1 MIPPVAKKEQKIY
14 DHNAGPKKKGAKIE
28 TPEGYEAFIAYLEL
42 GRDRTFDKAAKIVG
56 IAFTTARDLAHR
68 FSWTERAAAYDADQ
82 MRDRFKEVKKER
94 EAKHRET
101 INKFREQQHQR
112 ALAMGDLA
120 DLMLDMTTEK
130 LNAMRAAGEHISEQS
145 ISNVARTVAS
155 LADMSMQIQATAL
168 GIDDLNDALDAEL
181 DD

>member
-1 MIPPVAKKEQKIY
+1 MQCSVGVIPPVAKKEQKIY

-82 MRDRFKEVKKER
+82 MRDRFKEVKKEDWR
-94 EAKHRET
+94 WSGVFVQHLFCVVSRRLRSLCPRIISFET
-101 INKFREQQHQR
+101 
-112 ALAMGDLA
+112 
-120 DLMLDMTTEK
+120 
-130 LNAMRAAGEHISEQS
+130 
-145 ISNVARTVAS
+145 
-155 LADMSMQIQATAL
+155 
-168 GIDDLNDALDAEL
+168 
-181 DD
+181 